1 MQSIVTS
8 VVPPERAGRAIA
20 TVVSGLTFATLLG
33 VPLGAMIGQRFGWR
47 APFAA
52 FAIIALAGGIILAA
66 SMPRTPTPPT
76 GIRGELRVLARRPVL
91 LAIATTAIG
100 FAGVGTVL
108 TYIVPL
114 LTQVT
119 GFATTVVSALLLA
132 YGGGSVLGNLAAG
145 RPTDISLTM
154 TLRIVFIGLA
164 VVLAVL
170 PFAATWRPTD
180 AMAVLGLGL
189 LSTAAIA
196 PLQGLILRHAAE
208 APTLS
213 VAVNVSGFNLAN
225 ALGSAI
231 GGGMVAAGALRW
243 NGLAGAALAVIGLG
257 VSYLAI
263 LVRRPRRTSPDARH
277 SDRPPREFSSKR
289 IALDLKQAGGQRLL
303 SSARPSCATRLRSQS
318 GGATMSFTQI
328 EVDYLTTQRLGRLA
342 TVQPDG
348 RCRSVRLGSITT
360 PTSRRSISA
369 ATTWPQAGNT
379 ATWLTTAGSHSSSM
393 TSCRCG
399 RGASGALRSGAW
411 ARGSLRPVQRPE
423 ATRPS
428 SASTP
433 GGSSVSASTTPTST
447 RTW

>member
-263 LVRRPRRTSPDARH
+263 PRQT
-277 SDRPPREFSSKR
+277 
-289 IALDLKQAGGQRLL
+289 
-303 SSARPSCATRLRSQS
+303 
-318 GGATMSFTQI
+318 
-328 EVDYLTTQRLGRLA
+328 
-342 TVQPDG
+342 
-348 RCRSVRLGSITT
+348 
-360 PTSRRSISA
+360 
-369 ATTWPQAGNT
+369 T
-379 ATWLTTAGSHSSSM
+379 ATNES
-393 TSCRCG
+393 
-399 RGASGALRSGAW
+399 
-411 ARGSLRPVQRPE
+411 
-423 ATRPS
+423 
-428 SASTP
+428 
-433 GGSSVSASTTPTST
+433 
-447 RTW
+447 